1 MTKKELGSVF
11 TEGFTDYM
19 AYRIAHSAGVHTREH
34 FARALTRF
42 YLEYLDVASSA
53 LSEADAEFLRYRQG
67 MMAAWVL
74 DVELQR
80 ISKGKYGFRELIWLL
95 VKQHA
100 NTDGLTK
107 QELIAALTTIGGE
120 RFAALYEQLTGTD
133 ASVDFSLFMKS
144 TGIQI
149 KPVQN
154 PGQALKEFLKGGDS
168 VISFAPANQS
178 EKGFLN
184 HFLSR

>member
-67 MMAAWVL
+67 MMAAWAL

-80 ISKGKYGFRELIWLL
+80 VSKGKYGFRELIRLL

-100 NTDGLTK
+100 NT
-107 QELIAALTTIGGE
+107 GG
-120 RFAALYEQLTGTD
+120 
-133 ASVDFSLFMKS
+133 
-144 TGIQI
+144 
-149 KPVQN
+149 
-154 PGQALKEFLKGGDS
+154 
-168 VISFAPANQS
+168 
-178 EKGFLN
+178 
-184 HFLSR
+184 